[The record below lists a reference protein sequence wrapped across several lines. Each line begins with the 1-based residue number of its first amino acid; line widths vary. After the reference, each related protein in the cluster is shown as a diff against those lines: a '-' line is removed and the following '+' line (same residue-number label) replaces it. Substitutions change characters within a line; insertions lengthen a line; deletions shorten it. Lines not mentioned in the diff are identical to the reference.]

1 MDKRPIIAPK
11 NETSTEPPLRRSL
24 DSMKKQGLGFIVAIA
39 LMAASVGGMI
49 WCTYQY
55 QMMNQK
61 LHHAQTTIRGLM
73 LSVGELQALDKTP
86 SPSKEDFSRLTAMLD
101 VAIATLQDQGLKINE
116 MERALKELQKEA
128 AQKGEPNREPTT
140 INIVTETDSH
150 EHTLPEQG
158 AHPETHPIQTST
170 PLRPSEPLQEEVI
183 VKADDPLERGNKKG
197 LESHQEILP
206 FDQLMILFKKALP
219 EALKA
224 NPNEGSTLLEKISR
238 QVLSIRKTGEK
249 AAPNTID
256 YFLYHAE
263 NALNHHDARSALHH
277 LKSLPQPMQASFAD
291 LMKALASVISRQQR
305 GEKSNPLNTQVAP

>member
-24 DSMKKQGLGFIVAIA
+24 ESMKKQGLAFIVAMV

-55 QMMNQK
+55 QMMDQK
-61 LHHAQTTIRGLM
+61 FHHAQTTIRGLM
-73 LSVGELQALDKTP
+73 LSVGGLQALNKRP
-86 SPSKEDFSRLTAMLD
+86 SPSNEDFSRLTEMLD
-101 VAIATLQDQGLKINE
+101 VATATLQDQGLKINE
-116 MERALKELQKEA
+116 MERALKELQNEA
-128 AQKGEPNREPTT
+128 AQKGESNREPTT

-150 EHTLPEQG
+150 ERPLPEQEP
-158 AHPETHPIQTST
+158 HPENHPIQTST
-170 PLRPSEPLQEEVI
+170 PLLPSEPLQEDVI
-183 VKADDPLERGNKKG
+183 VKADAPTERGNKKDS
-197 LESHQEILP
+197 ESQQEILP

-256 YFLYHAE
+256 YFLYQAE

-277 LKSLPQPMQASFAD
+277 LKSLPKPMQASFAD
-291 LMKALASVISRQQR
+291 LMKALASIISRQQQV
-305 GEKSNPLNTQVAP
+305 EKSNPHNTQVAL